1 MVHLTGS
8 NFQLG
13 MFLPELRLPFERALE
28 NAAAM
33 GVHALWLDRLDAQ
46 SRPIAEMTP
55 AEIDAMTKLVDHY
68 GLTIVLLNAATP
80 FKEIHLTDLSLATL
94 RDDPLFRRDF
104 AALVRSLQIARDLGI
119 STVGTFTFAWPGEYS
134 AGKPTWPMRWLT
146 HGGYIAD
153 VDMEKLVMA
162 FSLVM
167 EEAERYGIDVA
178 LSMMPWNYTNTTGNF
193 RRLAER
199 LDAKRL
205 KVMWGPADNLN
216 SGEEAVETTGILNV
230 KPFLRGLH
238 IKDLRVIDG
247 LRLKFEYCPF
257 GEGDVNYERILRQL
271 WQEDRE
277 LLLSV
282 STHFLPPSGSPLEA
296 MQTNLANIRAL
307 LAKIEESEVEKVK
320 AK

>member
-1 MVHLTGS
+1 MAAS

-13 MFLPELRLPFERALE
+13 IFLPELKLPFEIALE

-33 GVHALWLDRLDAQ
+33 GIEALWLDRLDAQ
-46 SRPIAEMTP
+46 ARPIAELTP
-55 AEIDAMTKLVDHY
+55 AEIDAMAKRVDRHR
-68 GLTIVLLNAATP
+68 LKIVLLNAATP
-80 FKEIHLTDLSLATL
+80 FKQIHLTDLSLATL
-94 RDDPLFRRDF
+94 RDDPLFRHDF
-104 AALVRSLQIARDLGI
+104 AALVRSMQIARDLGI
-119 STVGTFTFAWPGEYS
+119 STVGSFTFAWPGEYS

-153 VDMEKLVMA
+153 VDMEKLVTA
-162 FSLVM
+162 FSLVL
-167 EEAERYGIDVA
+167 EEAERYAIDVA

-199 LDAKRL
+199 LNSKRL

-216 SGEEAVETTGILNV
+216 CGEEDVETTGLLNV
-230 KPFLRGLH
+230 QPFLYGLH

-257 GEGDVNYERILRQL
+257 GEGDVDFERILRRLWHDERQL
-271 WQEDRE
+271 F
-277 LLLSV
+277 LSV

-296 MQTNLANIRAL
+296 MQTNLANLRAL
-307 LAKIEESEVEKVK
+307 LAKIEESEKVDLEVQ